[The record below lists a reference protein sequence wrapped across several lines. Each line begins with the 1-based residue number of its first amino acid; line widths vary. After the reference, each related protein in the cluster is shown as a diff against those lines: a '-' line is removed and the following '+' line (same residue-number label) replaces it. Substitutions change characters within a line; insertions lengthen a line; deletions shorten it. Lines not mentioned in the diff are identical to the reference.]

1 MHLQESLEHLVLYN
15 ICIIFYSGDYIME
28 FKQLEAFVAV
38 VDYGSFS
45 EAARK
50 LYLTQPTIS
59 AHVRSLEE
67 ELHTKLILRTTKK
80 TTITT
85 RGYQL
90 YDSAVRML
98 EIRNNLLENFT
109 GVQKHMIDLAA
120 STIPSS
126 YLLPE
131 ILAAFGK
138 THPDIY
144 FHSIQADS
152 AESIN
157 RVLDGTVDLA
167 LVGQN
172 TRDETCVFLPFCQDE
187 LVIATPITNHYLGL
201 QNKSV
206 TFEDFIKDPI
216 IIREKGS
223 GTKKEM
229 DLFLEQIGV
238 TPSDLNVIARM
249 NDLEG
254 IKKSIVNGL
263 GISILSAR
271 SAIDLQK
278 TKQILLFP
286 LEESAHKRTFY
297 IVYSK
302 NRILKPHVRQ
312 FIQFVQNFYR
322 TF

>member
-1 MHLQESLEHLVLYN
+1 
-15 ICIIFYSGDYIME
+15 ME

-109 GVQKHMIDLAA
+109 GMQKHMIDLAA

-157 RVLDGTVDLA
+157 RVLDGTADLA

-172 TRDETCVFLPFCQDE
+172 TRDETCIFLPFCQDE
-187 LVIATPITNHYLGL
+187 LVIATPITSHYLGL

-286 LEESAHKRTFY
+286 LEEAAHKRSFY

-302 NRILKPHVRQ
+302 NRILKSHVRQ
-312 FIQFVQNFYR
+312 FIQFVQNYYR
-322 TF
+322 TS

>member
-1 MHLQESLEHLVLYN
+1 M
-15 ICIIFYSGDYIME
+15 D

-45 EAARK
+45 EAARR

-59 AHVRSLEE
+59 AHIRALEE
-67 ELHTKLILRTTKK
+67 ELRTKLIVRTTKK
-80 TTITT
+80 ISVTAK
-85 RGYQL
+85 GYQL

-98 EIRNNLLENFT
+98 HIRSNLLADFT
-109 GVQKHMIDLAA
+109 ESAKRIIDLGV

-131 ILAAFGK
+131 LLAEFGK
-138 THPDIY
+138 LYPDVY
-144 FHSIQADS
+144 FHSLQSDS
-152 AESIN
+152 SGAIE
-157 RVLDGTVDLA
+157 RVLDGSVDLS

-172 TRDETCVFLPFCQDE
+172 TGEETCRFIPFCQDS
-187 LVIATPITNHYLGL
+187 LVIAAPVSGRYL
-201 QNKSV
+201 QMAEKKV
-206 TFEDFIKDPI
+206 TFRDFIKDPM

-229 DLFLEQIGV
+229 DLFLEKMGISP
-238 TPSDLNVIARM
+238 TELNVIARM
-249 NDLEG
+249 NDLES

-271 SAIDLQK
+271 SVLDLEK

-286 LEESAHKRTFY
+286 LDKMEHTRNFY

-312 FIQFVQNFYR
+312 FIHFVQKFYQIP
-322 TF
+322 

>member
-1 MHLQESLEHLVLYN
+1 
-15 ICIIFYSGDYIME
+15 ME

-80 TTITT
+80 ATITT

-109 GVQKHMIDLAA
+109 GVQKHMINLAA

>member
-1 MHLQESLEHLVLYN
+1 MV
-15 ICIIFYSGDYIME
+15 
-28 FKQLEAFVAV
+28 
-38 VDYGSFS
+38 
-45 EAARK
+45 
-50 LYLTQPTIS
+50 
-59 AHVRSLEE
+59 
-67 ELHTKLILRTTKK
+67 
-80 TTITT
+80 
-85 RGYQL
+85 YQL
-90 YDSAVRML
+90 YDSAFRIL
-98 EIRNNLLENFT
+98 DIRNNLLENFT

>member
-1 MHLQESLEHLVLYN
+1 
-15 ICIIFYSGDYIME
+15 ME

-45 EAARK
+45 EAARR

-59 AHVRSLEE
+59 AHIRSLEE
-67 ELHTKLILRTTKK
+67 ELHMKLIVRTTKK
-80 TTITT
+80 TNITDK
-85 RGYQL
+85 GYQL

-109 GVQKHMIDLAA
+109 GSHRHMIDLAA

-131 ILAAFGK
+131 LLAAFGK
-138 THPDIY
+138 THPDVY
-144 FHSIQADS
+144 FHSMQSDS
-152 AESIN
+152 SDSIS

-172 TRDETCVFLPFCQDE
+172 TRDESCVFVPFCHDE
-187 LVIATPITNHYLGL
+187 LVIATPVNDHYLGL
-201 QNKSV
+201 KDQELPIV
-206 TFEDFIKDPI
+206 FHDFIKDPI

-229 DLFLEQIGV
+229 DLFLERIGV
-238 TPSDLNVIARM
+238 TTSSLNVIARM
-249 NDLEG
+249 NDLES

-271 SAIDLQK
+271 SVADLQR
-278 TKQILLFP
+278 TKQLLVFP
-286 LEESAHKRTFY
+286 LGDTAHKRSFY

-302 NRILKPHVRQ
+302 NRILKPHVKQ
-312 FIQFVQNFYR
+312 FIQFVRDYYIL
-322 TF
+322 

>member
-1 MHLQESLEHLVLYN
+1 
-15 ICIIFYSGDYIME
+15 ME

-157 RVLDGTVDLA
+157 RVLDGTADLA

-223 GTKKEM
+223 GTKKDM

>member
-1 MHLQESLEHLVLYN
+1 
-15 ICIIFYSGDYIME
+15 ME

-45 EAARK
+45 EAARR

-59 AHVRSLEE
+59 AHIRSLED
-67 ELHTKLILRTTKK
+67 ELHMKLIIRTTKK
-80 TTITT
+80 TTVTAK
-85 RGYQL
+85 GYQL

-98 EIRNNLLENFT
+98 DIRNNLLENFT
-109 GVQKHMIDLAA
+109 GAHKHMIDLAA

-131 ILAAFGK
+131 LLAAFGK
-138 THPDIY
+138 AHPDVY
-144 FHSIQADS
+144 FHSVQSDS
-152 AESIN
+152 AESIS

-172 TRDETCVFLPFCQDE
+172 TRDESCIFLPFCYDE
-187 LVIATPITNHYLGL
+187 LVLATPVTDRYLSL
-201 QNKSV
+201 YSHLPDEPV
-206 TFEDFIKDPI
+206 SFRDFAKDPI

-229 DLFLEQIGV
+229 DLFLEKNGIIPGN
-238 TPSDLNVIARM
+238 LNVVARM
-249 NDLEG
+249 NDLES

-263 GISILSAR
+263 GISILSSR
-271 SAIDLQK
+271 SVTDLQK
-278 TKQILLFP
+278 TKQILVFP
-286 LEESAHKRTFY
+286 LGEPTHKRSFY

-302 NRILKPHVRQ
+302 NRILKPHVKQ
-312 FIQFVQNFYR
+312 FIQFVRDYYILE
-322 TF
+322 

>member
-1 MHLQESLEHLVLYN
+1 
-15 ICIIFYSGDYIME
+15 ME

-109 GVQKHMIDLAA
+109 GVQKHMIDLAT

-238 TPSDLNVIARM
+238 TPNDLNVIARM

-312 FIQFVQNFYR
+312 FIQFVKNYYR

>member
-1 MHLQESLEHLVLYN
+1 
-15 ICIIFYSGDYIME
+15 ME

-67 ELHTKLILRTTKK
+67 ELHTKLIIRTTKK

-85 RGYQL
+85 KGYQL

-98 EIRNNLLENFT
+98 EIRNNLLEKFT

-131 ILAAFGK
+131 ILAAYGK
-138 THPDIY
+138 THPDTY
-144 FHSIQADS
+144 FHSIQTDS

-172 TRDETCVFLPFCQDE
+172 TSDESCVFLPFCQDE
-187 LVIATPITNHYLGL
+187 LVIATPVTQHYLEM
-201 QNKSV
+201 QNHAI
-206 TFEDFIKDPI
+206 TFQDFMKDPI

-229 DLFLEQIGV
+229 DIFLEKLGI
-238 TPSDLNVIARM
+238 TSSDLNVIARM
-249 NDLEG
+249 NDLES

-263 GISILSAR
+263 GISILSSR
-271 SAIDLQK
+271 SVNDLQR
-278 TKQILLFP
+278 TKQILVFP
-286 LEESAHKRTFY
+286 LEEAAHKRSFY

-302 NRILKPHVRQ
+302 NRILKPHVK
-312 FIQFVQNFYR
+312 QFVQFVRDYYM
-322 TF
+322 

>member
-1 MHLQESLEHLVLYN
+1 
-15 ICIIFYSGDYIME
+15 ME

-109 GVQKHMIDLAA
+109 GVQKHMIDLSA

-138 THPDIY
+138 THPDISLWSDKILAMRPVSF
-144 FHSIQADS
+144 FHSVR
-152 AESIN
+152 IN
-157 RVLDGTVDLA
+157 WS
-167 LVGQN
+167 
-172 TRDETCVFLPFCQDE
+172 LP
-187 LVIATPITNHYLGL
+187 HR
-201 QNKSV
+201 S
-206 TFEDFIKDPI
+206 PI
-216 IIREKGS
+216 IISAYR
-223 GTKKEM
+223 TKLCLSK
-229 DLFLEQIGV
+229 
-238 TPSDLNVIARM
+238 
-249 NDLEG
+249 
-254 IKKSIVNGL
+254 
-263 GISILSAR
+263 ILSKIR
-271 SAIDLQK
+271 SLSVKKAPALRKKWIFFSNGSV
-278 TKQILLFP
+278 LLP
-286 LEESAHKRTFY
+286 VTSMSLPA
-297 IVYSK
+297 
-302 NRILKPHVRQ
+302 
-312 FIQFVQNFYR
+312 
-322 TF
+322 

>member
-1 MHLQESLEHLVLYN
+1 
-15 ICIIFYSGDYIME
+15 ME

-59 AHVRSLEE
+59 THIRSLEE
-67 ELHTKLILRTTKK
+67 ELHTRLIIRTTKK
-80 TTITT
+80 LTITPK
-85 RGYQL
+85 GYQL

-98 EIRNNLLENFT
+98 DIRNNLFENFT
-109 GVQKHMIDLAA
+109 GSKKQIIDLAA

-131 ILAAFGK
+131 LMAGFGRMY
-138 THPDIY
+138 PDVY
-144 FHSIQADS
+144 FHSWQTDS
-152 AESIN
+152 AGAIS
-157 RVLDGTVDLA
+157 RVLDGSVDLA
-167 LVGQN
+167 LTGQN
-172 TRDETCVFLPFCQDE
+172 TGDYSCIFIPFCQDDM
-187 LVIATPITNHYLGL
+187 VIATPVNDHYLQL
-201 QNKSV
+201 KERPV
-206 TFEDFIKDPI
+206 TFSDFLKDPI
-216 IIREKGS
+216 IIRERGS

-229 DLFLEQIGV
+229 DIFLENAGIE
-238 TPSDLNVIARM
+238 PSSLNVVARM
-249 NDLEG
+249 NDLES

-271 SAIDLQK
+271 SAVDLKK

-286 LEESAHKRTFY
+286 LEETAHKRSFY

-302 NRILKPHVRQ
+302 NRILKAHVRQ
-312 FIQFVQNFYR
+312 FIQYVKNYYL
-322 TF
+322 

>member
-1 MHLQESLEHLVLYN
+1 
-15 ICIIFYSGDYIME
+15 ME

-238 TPSDLNVIARM
+238 TPNDLNVIARM

-312 FIQFVQNFYR
+312 FIRFVQDFYR
-322 TF
+322 TY

>member
-1 MHLQESLEHLVLYN
+1 
-15 ICIIFYSGDYIME
+15 ME

-67 ELHTKLILRTTKK
+67 ELHTRLILRTTKK

-172 TRDETCVFLPFCQDE
+172 TCDETCVYLPFCQDE

-201 QNKSV
+201 QNKTV

>member
-1 MHLQESLEHLVLYN
+1 
-15 ICIIFYSGDYIME
+15 ME

-45 EAARK
+45 EAARR

-59 AHVRSLEE
+59 AHIRSLED
-67 ELHTKLILRTTKK
+67 ELHMKLIIRTTKK
-80 TTITT
+80 TTVTAK
-85 RGYQL
+85 GYQL

-98 EIRNNLLENFT
+98 DIRNNLLENFT
-109 GVQKHMIDLAA
+109 GAHKHMIDLAA

-131 ILAAFGK
+131 LLAAFGK
-138 THPDIY
+138 AHPDVY
-144 FHSIQADS
+144 FHSVQSDS
-152 AESIN
+152 AESIS

-172 TRDETCVFLPFCQDE
+172 TRDESCVFLPFCYDE
-187 LVIATPITNHYLGL
+187 LVLATPVTDHYLSL
-201 QNKSV
+201 YSHLPDEPV
-206 TFEDFIKDPI
+206 SFRDFAKDPI

-229 DLFLEQIGV
+229 DLFLEKNGIIPGN
-238 TPSDLNVIARM
+238 LNVVARM
-249 NDLEG
+249 NDLES

-263 GISILSAR
+263 GISILSSR
-271 SAIDLQK
+271 SVTDLQK
-278 TKQILLFP
+278 TKQILVFP
-286 LEESAHKRTFY
+286 LGEPTHKRSFY

-302 NRILKPHVRQ
+302 NRILKPHIKQ
-312 FIQFVQNFYR
+312 FIQFVRDYYILE
-322 TF
+322 

>member
-1 MHLQESLEHLVLYN
+1 
-15 ICIIFYSGDYIME
+15 ME
-28 FKQLEAFVAV
+28 FKQLEAFVAA

-223 GTKKEM
+223 GTKKEI